1 LDPAA
6 ALKPNLSTATA
17 IVAQILKNTFAVA
30 LSVQD
35 QLRIASHPMRH
46 QIVFV
51 YGTERTTAVTFYIP
65 DASKHQLA

>member
-1 LDPAA
+1 LRPAA
-6 ALKPNLSTATA
+6 AVKPNLSTATA
-17 IVAQILKNTFAVA
+17 IVAQDSKEYVRRA
-30 LSVQD
+30 LSAED